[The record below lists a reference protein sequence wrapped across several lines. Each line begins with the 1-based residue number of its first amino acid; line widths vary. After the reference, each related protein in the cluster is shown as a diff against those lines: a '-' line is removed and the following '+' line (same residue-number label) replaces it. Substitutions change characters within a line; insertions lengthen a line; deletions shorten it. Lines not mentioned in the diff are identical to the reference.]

1 MQAKQPQVSILIKAL
16 NEERHIAACIEAALR
31 EAASVGGEVV
41 LVDSLSTDRT
51 LEIARRYPIRI
62 VQFANIEDRGCGAA
76 VQLGYQHAEGE
87 FIYVLD
93 GDMILQPGFLG
104 LALAVLRD
112 DPALA
117 GVGGRLVDTIVFTAS
132 DHKRAQA
139 ASRLQVPRDVEELGG
154 GGLYRQ
160 VAIEAVGYLAHRWLP
175 AFEEAELGMRLRAA
189 GWRLRRLPDTAVSH
203 SGHAESD
210 LGMMR
215 RLWRNRRAHAG
226 GMLLRAALGT
236 AWWKAACRKQWHVLL
251 TIVLHGLVL
260 TGGLLLAG
268 PLSLSPVMLI
278 GGAEALL
285 WGGMLG
291 ILSMRKRS
299 VYRGALA
306 LLLWHYFTAAAL
318 IGFSRRL
325 PDPRTPIIST
335 TAA

>member
-1 MQAKQPQVSILIKAL
+1 MTRPVVSIIIKAL

-51 LEIARRYPIRI
+51 VEIASRYPIRI

-93 GDMILQPGFLG
+93 GDMILKPDFLG
-104 LALAVLRD
+104 LALAVLRAD
-112 DPALA
+112 TALA
-117 GVGGRLVDTIVFTAS
+117 GVGGRLADTSVLTAS
-132 DHKRAQA
+132 DHKRAQT
-139 ASRLQVPRDVEELGG
+139 ASRLRAPLDVEELGG

-160 VAIEAVGYLAHRWLP
+160 AAIEAVGYLAHRWLP

-189 GWRLRRLPDTAVSH
+189 GWRLRRLPDTAVTH
-203 SGHAESD
+203 NGHAESD

-251 TIVLHGLVL
+251 TFVLHGLAL
-260 TGGLLLAG
+260 ATGLLFAA
-268 PLSLSPVMLI
+268 PFSLSPVMLI
-278 GGAEALL
+278 CGTETLL
-285 WGGMLG
+285 WGGMLCL
-291 ILSMRKRS
+291 LSARKRS

-306 LLLWHYFTAAAL
+306 VLLWHYFAAAAL
-318 IGFSRRL
+318 IGFFRRL
-325 PDPRTPIIST
+325 PDPRTPIVSI
-335 TAA
+335 TAS